1 VTISRRLAAISLA
14 SLALLA
20 PAASAR
26 AAGVF
31 VVGDSLEV
39 GTSPYLGRYL
49 PGVSIHVDAKES
61 RPSGDAVQV
70 LRAGLRPSDS
80 VIVFDAG
87 VNDDPS
93 QPQALAA
100 DLRAVGAIAGGR
112 CVVVATVSRP
122 PYNGVGPQGL
132 NGAITSFATSRPNTQ
147 LVEWRAA
154 ALANPG
160 MLNSDGV
167 HPTPSGYAMRAQL
180 VAQGIRACLTGAPAT
195 ASQPPPSGAPALPA
209 TPPSVPPVVSRAA
222 QRENRRAREAGLALQ
237 AAFPGWAG
245 RLTEPRALPLLL
257 LAVAF

>member
-1 VTISRRLAAISLA
+1 VA
-14 SLALLA
+14 
-20 PAASAR
+20 
-26 AAGVF
+26 
-31 VVGDSLEV
+31 
-39 GTSPYLGRYL
+39 
-49 PGVSIHVDAKES
+49 
-61 RPSGDAVQV
+61 V
-70 LRAGLRPSDS
+70 LRSGLRPSDA

-93 QPQALAA
+93 QPGVLGA

-132 NGAITSFATSRPNTQ
+132 NAAITSFATSRPNTQ
-147 LVEWRAA
+147 LVDWRAA

-167 HPTPSGYAMRAQL
+167 HPTPSGYAMRARL
-180 VAQGIRACLTGAPAT
+180 VADGIRGCLTGAATTPRPAP
-195 ASQPPPSGAPALPA
+195 AGAPPAAPEPPP
-209 TPPSVPPVVSRAA
+209 VPTAVSRAVKRA
-222 QRENRRAREAGLALQ
+222 IRRDVVAGRALQ
-237 AAFPGWAG
+237 AAFPGWAA

>member
-1 VTISRRLAAISLA
+1 MAIGLRLATIAFA
-14 SLALLA
+14 SLTLLA
-20 PAASAR
+20 PAAAAR

-39 GTSPYLGRYL
+39 GTSPYLDRYL
-49 PGVSIHVDAKES
+49 PGVPLHVDARES

-87 VNDDPS
+87 VNDDPA

-100 DLRAVGAIAGGR
+100 DLRAVDGIAGGR

-132 NGAITSFATSRPNTQ
+132 NAAITSFATSRPNTQ
-147 LVEWRAA
+147 LVDWRAA
-154 ALANPG
+154 ALANPR
-160 MLNSDGV
+160 LINSDGV
-167 HPTPSGYAMRAQL
+167 HPTPAGYAMRARL
-180 VAQGIRACLTGAPAT
+180 VAGGIRACLTGAAT
-195 ASQPPPSGAPALPA
+195 APPPVAAAPEPPPA
-209 TPPSVPPVVSRAA
+209 PPPVPQGASSAVK
-222 QRENRRAREAGLALQ
+222 RENRRARAAGLALQ

-245 RLTEPRALPLLL
+245 RLTESRSLPLLI

>member
-1 VTISRRLAAISLA
+1 VSISRRLATIALA
-14 SLALLA
+14 SLALLV
-20 PAASAR
+20 PVASAR
-26 AAGVF
+26 GAGVF

-49 PGVSIHVDAKES
+49 PGVPIHVDAKES

-80 VIVFDAG
+80 VVVFDAG

-100 DLRAVGAIAGGR
+100 DLRSAGSIAGGR

-132 NGAITSFATSRPNTQ
+132 NAAITSFATSRPDTQ
-147 LVEWRAA
+147 LVDWRAA

-160 MLNSDGV
+160 MINSDGV
-167 HPTPSGYAMRAQL
+167 HPTPSGYAMRARL
-180 VAQGIRACLTGAPAT
+180 VAQGIRACLTGAAAPA
-195 ASQPPPSGAPALPA
+195 APSPPPSVAPPPAVPSLPPA
-209 TPPSVPPVVSRAA
+209 VSAA
-222 QRENRRAREAGLALQ
+222 VQREHRRAREAGLFLQ

-245 RLTEPRALPLLL
+245 RLTAPRSLPLLL